1 MECLSDDRLL
11 GFLKGDLPEV
21 EREAIETHL
30 DGCQSCFKLVGAA
43 MRMGSESRE
52 QKPEVRGTGESTRPD
67 GPTEEEE
74 TLLPATLA
82 DGRYVIRDLL
92 GQGGAGAVYRAYDSQ
107 LGRPI
112 ALKIVRTSKLAL
124 GMPESMQARLLREAR
139 AMARVSHPNVVAVY
153 DVGSIGDRVFVV
165 MELVEGRT
173 LASWQREQA
182 RSWREVI
189 ETFMAAGVGL
199 AAAHRVG
206 LVHRDFKPLNVLVGF
221 DGRVRVTDFGL
232 ARPVAQIDSN
242 EATPSDASHEG
253 NTEWTLTMTGGL
265 VGTPRYMAPE
275 QFRAGPADARTDQYS
290 FCVALFTALYGRHP
304 FFPEGVKKPPLRELA
319 QLVTAGE
326 LIEPVPDEEIP
337 GGILEVLR
345 RGLSSDPAQR
355 YPSMDLLIADLTRHV
370 APTSGARFKPVS
382 VALAGAVALG
392 AIAAAVWLWPRSEP
406 SRADAAKPEAPA
418 PGAGLV
424 RADDAPA
431 APIAAA
437 TATSAPPSAPAT
449 EASVAAKPS
458 KPATARSPRR
468 TPSKPPANPDRL
480 KNPF

>member
-43 MRMGSESRE
+43 MRMGSDSR
-52 QKPEVRGTGESTRPD
+52 PPVSGEVRGPGESTKPD

-112 ALKIVRTSKLAL
+112 ALKIVRTSKLSL

-182 RSWREVI
+182 RGWREVI

-232 ARPVAQIDSN
+232 ARPVAQTDSG
-242 EATPSDASHEG
+242 EATPSDSSHDG

-275 QFRAGPADARTDQYS
+275 QFRAGPADARSDQYS

-304 FFPEGVKKPPLRELA
+304 FFPDGVKKPPLRELA
-319 QLVTAGE
+319 QLVTAGV
-326 LIEPVPDEEIP
+326 LIEPVPGEDIP
-337 GGILEVLR
+337 SGIWEVLR
-345 RGLSSDPAQR
+345 RGLSADPAQR
-355 YPSMDLLIADLTRHV
+355 YPSMDLLIADLTKHV
-370 APTSGARFKPVS
+370 APATTARVKPRS
-382 VALAGAVALG
+382 IALAVVAAVAVVV
-392 AIAAAVWLWPRSEP
+392 AAFWLWPRAETARIQAAVEP
-406 SRADAAKPEAPA
+406 VAPAPVVVKTQDAPIAPPPETSAAPASSTAEAALAAKPAK
-418 PGAGLV
+418 
-424 RADDAPA
+424 PA
-431 APIAAA
+431 A
-437 TATSAPPSAPAT
+437 
-449 EASVAAKPS
+449 
-458 KPATARSPRR
+458 ARPPRR
-468 TPSKPPANPDRL
+468 PPSKPPANPDRL

>member
-1 MECLSDDRLL
+1 V
-11 GFLKGDLPEV
+11 LKRRSPARIPEGRPPEV

-43 MRMGSESRE
+43 MRMGSESRPPAADE
-52 QKPEVRGTGESTRPD
+52 GRGPGESTRPD

-182 RSWREVI
+182 RSWREVV

-242 EATPSDASHEG
+242 EATPSDSSHDG
-253 NTEWTLTMTGGL
+253 NSEWTLTMTGGL

-275 QFRAGPADARTDQYS
+275 QFRAGPADARSDQYS

-304 FFPEGVKKPPLRELA
+304 FFPDGVKKPPLRELA

-326 LIEPVPDEEIP
+326 LIEPVPDAEIP
-337 GGILEVLR
+337 SGILEVLR
-345 RGLSSDPAQR
+345 RGLSSDPGQR
-355 YPSMDLLIADLTRHV
+355 YPSMDLLIADVTRHV
-370 APTSGARFKPVS
+370 APASSARFKPRT
-382 VALAGAVALG
+382 VALAAAAALLMVS
-392 AIAAAVWLWPRSEP
+392 AAVWLWPRSEP
-406 SRADAAKPEAPA
+406 HRAEAAVKPEAPPPA
-418 PGAGLV
+418 AV
-424 RADDAPA
+424 RTPDAPA
-431 APIAAA
+431 EPLAPVP
-437 TATSAPPSAPAT
+437 ATSAPPSP
-449 EASVAAKPS
+449 EASAIS
-458 KPATARSPRR
+458 KPTKPALARPPRR